1 MHLPDGIIPLDQSI
15 IYWVITILIFIF
27 IFYKFSKDENKEK
40 DIVKIAVFAVCCFIL
55 SAIQVPSPLGI
66 PIHFFMV
73 PIITLIIGPILALMA
88 VFISL
93 LGQALMLG
101 MGGITSLGANF
112 LVMGVVITITTY
124 VFYRIFSEI
133 NENLAIFLSTLIS
146 IMFATFTQVLELIL
160 SGAMNFEGLL
170 ASLIPFYLFIGI
182 IEGFFNILIIKAI
195 KSLKPELLEKK

>member
-73 PIITLIIGPILALMA
+73 SIITLIIGPVLALMA

>member
-73 PIITLIIGPILALMA
+73 PIITLIIGPVLALMA